1 MSRIS
6 AILIVSLLSAI
17 LSPLAAASP
26 LTVQPSITSFVLRD
40 DLPTASTCISRA
52 ARVLPLTQSSQHHRP
67 YRPISP
73 GRTVTGSAELV
84 RARHMYPHIRTGI
97 YAHTRTGNRHR
108 VHERLS
114 GNHILN
120 PHISVLFSIRS
131 RLRTISVAAPLV
143 PTYLSTEP
151 WLSREVVIH
160 AAVS

>member
-1 MSRIS
+1 M
-6 AILIVSLLSAI
+6 
-17 LSPLAAASP
+17 
-26 LTVQPSITSFVLRD
+26 
-40 DLPTASTCISRA
+40 
-52 ARVLPLTQSSQHHRP
+52 
-67 YRPISP
+67 
-73 GRTVTGSAELV
+73 TGSAELV

-120 PHISVLFSIRS
+120 PYISVLLSFRS
-131 RLRTISVAAPLV
+131 RFQTISVAAPLV
-143 PTYLSTEP
+143 PMYLSTEP